1 MSLHEAHP
9 KDRPCM
15 SAGCENCAVSFVKS
29 NSQPYGGRFTADGI
43 EILQMVIPVA
53 KTFVPQ
59 HTHTYDHLS
68 MLAKGSVKV
77 WTDGLVVGIYI
88 APHGIV
94 IKAGVKHLFQSLEDD
109 TVIYCVHNT
118 SRTGAIESVDD
129 HHFQKEA

>member
-1 MSLHEAHP
+1 
-9 KDRPCM
+9 M

-29 NSQPYGGRFTADGI
+29 NSQPYGERFTADGI
-43 EILQMVIPVA
+43 EVLQMVIPVA

-68 MLAKGSVKV
+68 MLAKGSVVV
-77 WTDGLVVGIYI
+77 WAGDVTLGVFRAPAGITI
-88 APHGIV
+88 R
-94 IKAGVKHLFQSLEDD
+94 AGVKHLFQSLEDD